1 MLTDLSSSRMALAPT
16 DSLSPLNDPAIFRP
30 ELNNIRT
37 AEQAPQ
43 FDSALRRALGGDQMT
58 QQSPREAAE
67 EFIAMALVQPILA
80 QLRETNQAAGPFA
93 PGDVEKRFG
102 PMLDAEIAH
111 RMVKSTGWGLVD
123 AVASRLDR
131 GAATTNTTQE
141 VDTDA

>member
-1 MLTDLSSSRMALAPT
+1 MLTDTTSNLMGLAPT
-16 DSLSPLNDPAIFRP
+16 DSLSPLNDPSIFRP

-43 FDSALRRALGGDQMT
+43 FDSALRRALGGDQLT

-131 GAATTNTTQE
+131 SAQATPTTRK